1 MESSKSSQ
9 NSLPNNILG
18 INVSQTGVS
27 FPPAVSF
34 RQRGVL
40 QDLTRYNYHETSD
53 VFPAFASHHPQWS
66 ASAPAPSIPAL
77 APVLV
82 QQQKGVATPRFRNDA
97 PRKFEGKTDTLR
109 SGKWEQ
115 EERDL
120 LLEWLG
126 RNLANYEGFKMHVK
140 STCMKISVEVF
151 QGSRTPEGIRGQ
163 WDLMKR
169 KYHKAKERLNSTGEG
184 QRDDKEKWA
193 SIKLSWLDKICP
205 HYEQID
211 DILRR
216 DRAVTPLFVS
226 ETGGDSNLEFV
237 NGEKLNSF
245 LSDNSE
251 GEEIHWSA
259 SDTENPHPP
268 AGGKKLPTLKESPLK
283 KGETRGDGV
292 KALKRKRGGAEDA
305 IETIAQKRI
314 DFEKTR
320 LEFERERDERT
331 FKLMEE
337 REKNRHEETMARW
350 RLMERK
356 FDLKYKQSE

>member
-9 NSLPNNILG
+9 NSLPNNIRG
-18 INVSQTGVS
+18 INVSHTGVS
-27 FPPAVSF
+27 FPPAVLF
-34 RQRGVL
+34 RQMGVL
-40 QDLTRYNYHETSD
+40 QDPTRYNYHETSD
-53 VFPAFASHHPQWS
+53 VFPASARLHPQWS
-66 ASAPAPSIPAL
+66 QAVPAPAPIPA
-77 APVLV
+77 PILV
-82 QQQKGVATPRFRNDA
+82 QQQKGVAAARFRNNA
-97 PRKFEGKTDTLR
+97 PRKFEEKTDTLR
-109 SGKWEQ
+109 NGKWEQ

-120 LLEWLG
+120 LLEQLG
-126 RNLANYEGFKMHVK
+126 RNLANYEGFKIHCK
-140 STCMKISVEVF
+140 STCMKISR
-151 QGSRTPEGIRGQ
+151 SPE
-163 WDLMKR
+163 
-169 KYHKAKERLNSTGEG
+169 
-184 QRDDKEKWA
+184 
-193 SIKLSWLDKICP
+193 DKICP

-226 ETGGDSNLEFV
+226 EAGGDSNFEFV

-259 SDTENPHPP
+259 SDTENPHSP
-268 AGGKKLPTLKESPLK
+268 AGGKKLPALKESPLK

-292 KALKRKRGGAEDA
+292 KALKRKRGGAKDA

-320 LEFERERDERT
+320 LEYEREKDERT

-337 REKNRHEETMARW
+337 CEKSRHEETMAR
-350 RLMERK
+350 
-356 FDLKYKQSE
+356 